1 MRIGDDRDEFEV
13 DETTPEGLRSVSSHS
28 VVVVQSVAI
37 KPFGRAGYW
46 SDTHTQFIKK
56 VKAAN
61 TRLPSVGF
69 RS

>member
-46 SDTHTQFIKK
+46 SDTHTQSLLK
-56 VKAAN
+56 
-61 TRLPSVGF
+61 R
-69 RS
+69 